1 MCVSFDLLDLKAVWL
16 GFLVEFVALGFDC
29 F

>member
-1 MCVSFDLLDLKAVWL
+1 MCVCFDLLDLKAVWL